1 MLIRMAITKMTK
13 NNKCSQLCVEKTILI
28 HVSDYVNWY
37 IPMENRKEISQKML
51 NRTTIGSSN
60 STSGYL
66 PEGNKNTN

>member
-13 NNKCSQLCVEKTILI
+13 YHKCWQLCVEKTIFV